1 MKWQNVP
8 ALTFAILVLFMY
20 LFTLS
25 NLLLF
30 YYSAVFFGLSS
41 IPLTYFFYR
50 REIAE
55 DMKYAMVQV
64 ALLFI
69 AFFSIFSFFLV
80 VDRNWAINLPV
91 LFFVPVLVEEFNFRY
106 VLQRILLRS
115 INRYGA
121 LLIQAVLYVL
131 YYSRYVVADNGA
143 GYPFPYNLLM
153 LFSVTGMALIY
164 GLLAA
169 KTKNFI
175 ASTTLHFVIWGLFPL
190 LAAYPALASVLV
202 QT

>member
-1 MKWQNVP
+1 MSP

-115 INRYGA
+115 INR
-121 LLIQAVLYVL
+121 IRRTSHSSCFIRAVLLKVRGRRQR
-131 YYSRYVVADNGA
+131 SWI
-143 GYPFPYNLLM
+143 
-153 LFSVTGMALIY
+153 SI
-164 GLLAA
+164 
-169 KTKNFI
+169 
-175 ASTTLHFVIWGLFPL
+175 PL
-190 LAAYPALASVLV
+190 
-202 QT
+202 